1 MKKLLLLS
9 AILILIS
16 GCSFYKDVS
25 SHCKPDLVSGDIQTG
40 SFNVCLKC
48 DSLAKVVYSN
58 IKKQI
63 EKK

>member
-16 GCSFYKDVS
+16 GCSFVKDVQ
-25 SHCKPDLVSGDIQTG
+25 SHCKPSINSGDIQTG